1 MILVLGGA
9 RSGKS
14 TFAEKKAT
22 QIKNDLNTNVM
33 YVATSIGFD
42 AEMKDRIK
50 KHQNNRDSSWITLEK
65 YKDFNNSDVNK
76 ECNIILLDCLTLM
89 ISNIIL
95 ETKYDFDTITPREV
109 DILEEEV
116 ELQIKKYIDVF
127 KGKELIIVSNEVG
140 LGLVP
145 SYKLG
150 AIFRDI
156 AGRMNQMIAR
166 LSDEVYLLT
175 AGIEM
180 RIK

>member
-22 QIKNDLNTNVM
+22 EIKNELNTNVM

-42 AEMKDRIK
+42 AQMRDRIE
-50 KHQNNRDSSWITLEK
+50 KHRDNRDNSWITLEK
-65 YKDFNNSDVNK
+65 YKDFNIKDEKKGCEVV
-76 ECNIILLDCLTLM
+76 LLDCLTLM

-95 ETKYDFDTITPREV
+95 EAKYDFDSITTSEV
-109 DILEEEV
+109 DILEKEV
-116 ELQIKKYIDVF
+116 EFQIKKYLDIF
-127 KGKELIIVSNEVG
+127 KDKQLIIVSNEVG

-145 SYKLG
+145 AYKLG

-156 AGRMNQMIAR
+156 AGRMNQMIAMM
-166 LSDEVYLLT
+166 SDEVYLLT